1 MLVIPKFFTIFANE
15 LKIYGDMKDMPI
27 TSHFSTNR
35 GGITIMKDFEGVF
48 TPQDQLCETACHL
61 DVKELL
67 VS

>member
-1 MLVIPKFFTIFANE
+1 MLVIPKVFSIFANE

-35 GGITIMKDFEGVF
+35 GGITIMKELEGVF
-48 TPQDQLCETACHL
+48 TPQEQPYEIACHL